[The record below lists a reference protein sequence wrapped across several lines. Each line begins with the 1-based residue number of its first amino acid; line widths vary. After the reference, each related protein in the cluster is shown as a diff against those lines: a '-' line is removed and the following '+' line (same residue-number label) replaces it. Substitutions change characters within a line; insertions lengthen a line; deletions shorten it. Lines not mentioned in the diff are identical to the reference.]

1 MGRAPAR
8 GGGDA
13 VLPVLIAGAG
23 PVGLALAIELGRLG
37 IDCMVVEKRDG
48 TVPVPKMS
56 QVSARAM
63 EFCRRWEIAGT
74 VRRAGWPAHLPGD
87 VVYQRSFLGPEL
99 ARLSIPAY
107 AAPDRLPFTPE
118 SPCHCPQIFFDPIL
132 AAHAR
137 TLAPVRLRYR
147 IGLEGFSLDEGAVH
161 AVLRDGETGATETVT
176 ARYLVGC
183 DGPGGVVRDALGIG
197 LGGLGVVAHSI
208 NIFFRSAGMA
218 ALHDKGWARFHR
230 SIDETG
236 CWSEMIAIDGKELWR
251 LSVFDDPSPEPD
263 AEGYLRRLFGAP
275 FPHEIIN
282 VQCWERRDYVAE
294 RYGDGRVFIAG
305 DAAHQNSPTGGY
317 GMHTGV
323 EDAMNLAWKLAAM
336 IDGWGGP
343 QLLESY
349 ESERRPVAQR
359 NVRLATEAF
368 RAITSLP
375 AVGTASAERAA
386 AGATDSAVEHLR
398 NNITALSGSEY
409 QKFQYAYEG
418 SPVCIPD
425 GTPPPP
431 AGEMSYTP
439 STRPGSR
446 APHAWIGEGRST
458 LDLYGTGFTL
468 LRLGA
473 SPPDAEGLHAAAKD
487 RGVPL
492 QVIALAN
499 PAVAKA
505 YEAPLV
511 LVRPDGH
518 VAWRGNVE
526 PEDPAQMI
534 DRIRGAAVSGALPI
548 S

>member
-1 MGRAPAR
+1 MGRAPQKK
-8 GGGDA
+8 GGDEA

-37 IDCMVVEKRDG
+37 IGCMVVEKRDG

-56 QVSARAM
+56 QVSARNM
-63 EFCRRWEIAGT
+63 EFCRRWGIADT

-99 ARLSIPAY
+99 ARLRIPAY

-132 AAHAR
+132 AAHAK
-137 TLAPVRLRYR
+137 TLAPVCLRYR
-147 IGLEGFSLDEGAVH
+147 IGLESFSQDESAVH

-208 NIFFRSAGMA
+208 NIFFRSAEMA

-251 LSVFDDPSPEPD
+251 LSIFDDPSPEPD
-263 AEGYLRRLFGAP
+263 AEGYLLRLFGAP

-336 IDGWGGP
+336 IEGWGGP
-343 QLLESY
+343 RLLGSY
-349 ESERRPVAQR
+349 EAERRPVALR

-375 AVGTASAERAA
+375 AVDAVAATRATAGEA
-386 AGATDSAVEHLR
+386 DPAVELLR
-398 NNITALSGSEY
+398 NSIAALSGSEY
-409 QKFQYAYEG
+409 LKFQYAYEG
-418 SPVCIPD
+418 SPICIPD

-446 APHAWIGEGRST
+446 APHAWIGAGRST
-458 LDLYGTGFTL
+458 LDLFGTGFTL
-468 LRLGA
+468 LRLGDA
-473 SPPDAEGLHAAAKD
+473 PPETSPLSAAAED

-492 QVIALAN
+492 TEVTLAD
-499 PAVAKA
+499 PAIVSA

-518 VAWRGNVE
+518 VAWRGQDC
-526 PEDPAQMI
+526 PDDPVQVI
-534 DRIRGAAVSGALPI
+534 DRIRGADV
-548 S
+548 